1 MFNVLK
7 SSSSAANRERP
18 PIRVSM
24 LRTRSLQSGHAARAL
39 RSGIC
44 PKGATSFKKIFRAA
58 TFGMTWRCITC
69 AGVSG
74 HYLCRCLR
82 TLLVPVPQGFWAI
95 TPPILVHHQC
105 AVWVPHSRLDGF
117 LTIYVVTSPASH
129 CRRCKPRLRSRENE
143 GLVPHG
149 FPRSR
154 NQPREVPCRPPIR
167 NH

>member
-1 MFNVLK
+1 MF
-7 SSSSAANRERP
+7 SSLPLALLTESALPSGYPCSVRARSRAGTQHERFVVVFV
-18 PIRVSM
+18 RRG
-24 LRTRSLQSGHAARAL
+24 LRPSKRFSG
-39 RSGIC
+39 
-44 PKGATSFKKIFRAA
+44 AA

-105 AVWVPHSRLDGF
+105 AVWVPRSRLDGF
-117 LTIYVVTSPASH
+117 LTIYVVTSPASR
-129 CRRCKPRLRSRENE
+129 CRRCKPRLRSREND
-143 GLVPHG
+143 GLVPQG
-149 FPRSR
+149 FPRSC

>member
-1 MFNVLK
+1 MSNVLK

-18 PIRVSM
+18 PNRVYM

-44 PKGATSFKKIFRAA
+44 PKGATSFKKIFRSRNFWDDLALY
-58 TFGMTWRCITC
+58 
-69 AGVSG
+69 
-74 HYLCRCLR
+74 YLCRCLR